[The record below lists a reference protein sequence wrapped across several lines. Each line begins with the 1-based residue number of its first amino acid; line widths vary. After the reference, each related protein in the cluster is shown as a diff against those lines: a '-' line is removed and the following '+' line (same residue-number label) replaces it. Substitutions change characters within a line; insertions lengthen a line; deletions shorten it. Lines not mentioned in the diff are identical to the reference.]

1 MQSYVWIGR
10 TEGGEAVCA
19 DETDSQPIID
29 RLVSN
34 ISFGMESD
42 PFSIHI
48 RRVWDFKQ
56 RATARL
62 QSVVRES
69 ISLEN
74 LLATKTQ
81 LSNAVFD
88 SDLRNGNCSFFVS
101 AG

>member
-1 MQSYVWIGR
+1 MRIDR

-19 DETDSQPIID
+19 AETDSQPIID